1 MSISHFNH
9 PISDKE
15 RAERCFNGELLIFR
29 NIPAMHELIEFTD
42 NMISEALGGVAALE
56 AQHHFLPEEF
66 LQRTGSAQ
74 ASFRNSQI
82 AKDHFFKAIEQCG
95 VDLNNTYY
103 DYFPMRI
110 VPFDKDYNGAEYG
123 EIGQHRDTWGSN
135 IYSQINWWAP
145 IYELEEDRTIAVYP
159 DYWDKPIANNT
170 DTWSH
175 LEYIKKRKE
184 TPAEREVSY
193 PSAPSPQVEVNASN
207 MIKVMLEPG
216 DVLCF
221 SSAHLHGSVPNTTE
235 IPRYSVEMRTIN
247 KHDLAANRS
256 APNVDNAGEKQ
267 MYQWFRNISNKE
279 KLSPYSFYLNA
290 LN

>member
-1 MSISHFNH
+1 MSISHSNH

-15 RAERCFNGELLIFR
+15 RAERCFSGELLVFK
-29 NIPAMHELIEFTD
+29 NIPAMQAMIKYSDALLTD
-42 NMISEALGGVAALE
+42 ALGGIKATE
-56 AQHHFLPEEF
+56 AQQQFLPEEF
-66 LQRTGSAQ
+66 LQRTGNAQ
-74 ASFRNSQI
+74 AQFRNSQE
-82 AKDHFFKAIEQCG
+82 AKTLFFNVLAQCG

-110 VPFDKDYNGAEYG
+110 VPHDEDYNGAEYG

-135 IYSQINWWAP
+135 IHSQINWWAP
-145 IYELEEDRTIAVYP
+145 IYELEENRTIAVYP
-159 DYWDKPIANNT
+159 NYWNKPIANNT

-175 LEYIKKRKE
+175 LEYIKKRNE

-193 PSAPSPQVEVNASN
+193 PSAPSPQAKVDESN
-207 MIKVMLEPG
+207 LIKVMLEAG

-247 KHDLAANRS
+247 KEDLKANRC
-256 APNVDNAGEKQ
+256 APNVDNAGKKH
-267 MYQWFRNISNKE
+267 MYHWFKNIVSKE
-279 KLSPYSFYLNA
+279 KLIT
-290 LN
+290 